1 MLVHGKRDRQRA
13 YRAEIP
19 LGPLLPLAVQS
30 LVFQLRD
37 TLFARSL
44 VLLAMG
50 FLAVHAAVLDEVAG
64 LTVLELHRVGFLAA
78 VGARVSWSHVEWLEA
93 QLGSSS
99 SPDRAVVKG
108 LLSVWRLDTHGI
120 FCICLHVIGIIM
132 VHRKVNVGCRDY
144 WFSLVK
150 GSWIFGKITVAT
162 RN

>member
-1 MLVHGKRDRQRA
+1 
-13 YRAEIP
+13 
-19 LGPLLPLAVQS
+19 
-30 LVFQLRD
+30 
-37 TLFARSL
+37 
-44 VLLAMG
+44 MG

-120 FCICLHVIGIIM
+120 FCICLHSARFCHWDHYG
-132 VHRKVNVGCRDY
+132 RKSMLD
-144 WFSLVK
+144 
-150 GSWIFGKITVAT
+150 VAT
-162 RN
+162 IGLVL